1 MTENINKAKP
11 EQLLLLKLK
20 VTSKTSAVL
29 QAINISVITVLKG
42 VEIIAMQNL
51 FKVIWSANK
60 TYPQLLQLVKICYN

>member
-1 MTENINKAKP
+1 MTANINKAKP